1 MLIRLLRGH
10 LRPYQ
15 RLLAAVVLLQFV
27 GTMASLYLPS
37 LNADI
42 IDLGV
47 ARGDTGY
54 ITRTGGWML
63 AVSVVQIVCAVVAVR
78 LGARIAMGFGRDVRA
93 AVFGHVNTFSARE
106 VARFGA
112 PSLITRNTNDVQQ
125 VQMLVLMSCTMLVA
139 APIMSIGGVVMAL
152 REDVGLSWLMLVC
165 VPVLAILLGLI
176 IRRMV
181 PGFRLMQTRIDA
193 INRVLR
199 EQITGIRVVRAFV
212 REPYEVR
219 RFAAANADLTATALR
234 TGRLMALIFP
244 VVMLVLNVSS
254 VAVLWFGAERVDA
267 GAIQVGALTAFLQYL
282 MQILMAVM
290 MATFMLMMV
299 PRAAVCA
306 ERIVEVLDTDSSV
319 VPTPAPV
326 TEVSTRAELELRN
339 VRFQYP
345 GAAEPVLREI
355 SFRVTPGTT
364 TAIIGSTGA
373 GKTTLLNLIPRLV
386 DVTAGA
392 VLVDGVDVRELAP
405 DELWRRIG
413 LVPQRPYLFTGTV
426 ATNLRYGNP
435 DATDEELWAA
445 LEIAQARDFVEAMP
459 EGLDAPITQGGTNV
473 SGGQRQR
480 LAIARALVRQPEIY
494 LFDDSFSALD
504 LGTDARLRA
513 ALRPVT
519 ATAAVVIV
527 AQRVSTIVDA
537 DQIIVLEDGGVVG
550 VGRHEDLLTTCP
562 TYAEIVASPADR
574 RRCRH
579 ERARERSE
587 RIINS
592 ACRCLMPARSEAE
605 SRHE

>member
-1 MLIRLLRGH
+1 MLIRLLRTQ
-10 LRPYQ
+10 LRAYQ
-15 RLLAAVVLLQFV
+15 RPLLAVVLLQFV

-42 IDLGV
+42 IDQGV
-47 ARGDTGY
+47 ARGDTDY
-54 ITRTGGWML
+54 IVRTGGWML
-63 AVSVVQIVCAVVAVR
+63 LVSLIQIVCSIAAVY
-78 LGARIAMGFGRDVRA
+78 LGARVAMGFGRDVRA
-93 AVFGHVNTFSARE
+93 ELFGHVNRFSARE

-139 APIMSIGGVVMAL
+139 APIMSVGGVFMAL
-152 REDVGLSWLMLVC
+152 REDVGLSWLMLVS
-165 VPVLAILLGLI
+165 VPVLAIALGAI

-181 PGFRLMQTRIDA
+181 PGFRLMQTRIDTV
-193 INRVLR
+193 NRVLR

-212 REPYEVR
+212 REPYETD
-219 RFAAANADLTATALR
+219 RFGVANADLTATALR
-234 TGRLMALIFP
+234 TGRLLALIFP

-254 VAVLWFGAERVDA
+254 VAVLWFGAQRVDA

-319 VPTPAPV
+319 VPAAAPV
-326 TEVSTRAELELRN
+326 TELPTRAELELRG

-345 GAAEPVLREI
+345 GAVEPVLRDI
-355 SFRVTPGTT
+355 SFRATPGTT

-373 GKTTLLNLIPRLV
+373 GKTTLLSLIPRLV
-386 DVTAGA
+386 DVTDGA

-426 ATNLRYGNP
+426 ASNLRYGNP
-435 DATDEELWAA
+435 DATDEELWTA
-445 LEIAQARDFVEAMP
+445 LEIAQARDFVAQMP
-459 EGLDAPITQGGTNV
+459 GGLDAPIAQGGTTV

-519 ATAAVVIV
+519 AQAAVVIV
-527 AQRVSTIVDA
+527 AQRVSTIIDA
-537 DQIIVLEDGGVVG
+537 DQIIVLENGGVVG
-550 VGRHEDLLTTCP
+550 VGRHAELLDTCP
-562 TYAEIVASPADR
+562 TYAEIVASQQTTEVA
-574 RRCRH
+574 
-579 ERARERSE
+579 A
-587 RIINS
+587 
-592 ACRCLMPARSEAE
+592 
-605 SRHE
+605 